1 MCHKSSLYSCFFLY
15 IGEDVKPFTPEKTK
29 EIVMSLQQPAVFCDM
44 VGDWPA
50 LHWNAKY
57 LSAVLDGKTI
67 QFRLGLKT
75 VDLGETEVDRCYM
88 SQLSFLG
95 SAILCLSIIIVHS
108 LRYCFSL
115 QALFLGY
122 GICPTVEL
130 SFLFLACLFLVG
142 SLVGNTN
149 I

>member
-1 MCHKSSLYSCFFLY
+1 MFPMLWEMVDDTSCIINHLSTAGFFLY

-29 EIVMSLQQPAVFCDM
+29 EIVMSLQQPAVFCNM

-75 VDLGETEVDRCYM
+75 VDLGET
-88 SQLSFLG
+88 
-95 SAILCLSIIIVHS
+95 
-108 LRYCFSL
+108 
-115 QALFLGY
+115 
-122 GICPTVEL
+122 
-130 SFLFLACLFLVG
+130 
-142 SLVGNTN
+142 
-149 I
+149 